1 MNEQRNEKMK
11 QIYEEVF
18 KLSSCE
24 YKLDKAIKYLTDLK
38 NEDNRSHRQVSHQ
51 VIHQ

>member
-11 QIYEEVF
+11 QIYEEAF

-38 NEDNRSHRQVSHQ
+38 NEDNQAHRRACHRA
-51 VIHQ
+51 IHQ